1 MKYTIFYSW
10 QSDLPNNTNR
20 SFIESVIKK
29 SVEHANKNEEYELYL
44 TLDRDTQGSP
54 GAPNISQEILN
65 KIRASDAFV
74 ADISIVTGDKEKSQ
88 RLSPNP
94 NVLLEL
100 GYAIALLGWERIVLF
115 FNENY
120 GDGDDLPF
128 DIRQHRRMNYSLAQD
143 GIKSEVRNSL
153 VAAFKKSLHDL
164 IQCGKNIGS
173 IKLPDL
179 EVKWESPAVNQGS
192 NGTVLTVLKMPE
204 SANLKEEMEKS
215 IENVKKIDGHIDR
228 SWDKKVDRYI
238 EKAKQ
243 FVAEIENESTYYN
256 YLATEYKYQPAYVTL
271 LVSNIGIAAAS
282 DVRIEVPLPDWIFAL
297 EKIPHSK
304 DALNKP
310 HVPVPE
316 PPQPASLIQRTALYG
331 GAFNAMLAPRPVA
344 DLININS
351 VYNRTSACYLSDKSP
366 KIVFWADKIL
376 HKHDVMIDKDI
387 FYLMA
392 KPSAPEGIHS
402 LDIDIFCSEF
412 DDWSTGKLEI
422 SVIKP

>member
-20 SFIESVIKK
+20 GFIESVIKK
-29 SVEHANKNEEYELYL
+29 AIEHVNKNEEYELYL

-54 GAPNISQEILN
+54 GAPNISQEILK
-65 KIRASDAFV
+65 KIQSSDAFV
-74 ADISIVTGDKEKSQ
+74 ADISIVTGDKEESK

-100 GYAIALLGWERIVLF
+100 GYAIAILGWERIVLF

-143 GIKSEVRNSL
+143 GIKSEVRNNL
-153 VAAFKKSLHDL
+153 VAAFKSSLHDL
-164 IQCGKNIGS
+164 IKCGKNTGPE
-173 IKLPDL
+173 KLPDL
-179 EVKWESPAVNQGS
+179 EVKWKSPAVNEGS
-192 NGTVLTVLKMPE
+192 DGFVLTILKMPTSNE
-204 SANLKEEMEKS
+204 LKEEMEKA
-215 IENVKKIDGHIDR
+215 IENVQKIDGRIDR
-228 SWDKKVDRYI
+228 SWGKKVDNYI

-243 FVAEIENESTYYN
+243 FIAKIDCESSYYN
-256 YLATEYKYQPAYVTL
+256 YLATEYKYRPAQVTL
-271 LVSNIGIAAAS
+271 LVSNIGIATAS
-282 DVRIEVPLPDWIFAL
+282 DVRIEVTLPDWIFAL
-297 EKIPHSK
+297 EKLKSLK

-310 HVPVPE
+310 QMPVPE
-316 PPQPASLIQRTALYG
+316 PPQPASLIQGAALYS
-331 GAFNAMLAPRPVA
+331 GAFNAMLSPQPIA
-344 DLININS
+344 DLIDIHS
-351 VYNRTSACYLSDKSP
+351 AYNRTSACFLSDKSP

-376 HKHDVMIDKDI
+376 HKHDVVIDKDV

-392 KPSAPEGIHS
+392 KPSAVEGVHS
-402 LDIDIFCSEF
+402 LGIDIFCSEF
-412 DDWSTGKLEI
+412 DDWRTGKLEI